1 MFVII
6 GVLIT
11 IIYVLLGLKKPGL
24 AVITMPI
31 ACFLFVGSALTAHDD
46 AAIFEAIFLAVT
58 MVLATLVAVRV
69 SMRLTGME
77 EWPQRMAK
85 LVLVSFMIFLFIF
98 TAIIVFL
105 TGGVL
110 LAALLFFVTLGVITA
125 VVLVWIL
132 KSSHVT
138 AANVLSTIG
147 SSMRQN
153 LPLPMALESATSGQR
168 GTYARTMQRIK
179 KWLVQGYS
187 LSEAIKRGYPTC
199 PSYAVA
205 MIAAAERIDQLPQ
218 AIGAIEADFVA
229 RAEERRKLKPIHPF
243 YPLILLTVM
252 FFIVL
257 GLLRVVIPQFSVV
270 LVEVFEGSL
279 PLATRILV
287 GTGQFVTYGIGL
299 SGWVVLAFI
308 ALVIACLSIRV
319 RFRPRRTEKA
329 YLISRIG
336 DFIKWHL
343 PIVHWFEKNYAMVQA
358 VELLRLSL
366 NAGCTVN
373 DAIAN
378 TLRLDVNNCFRK
390 KLRKWL
396 IKVERGYN
404 ISASAR
410 ESGLGNT
417 LAWAFDDK
425 VNQANAPAILETLE
439 SFYRWNYSYRV
450 NLARFIMWPCIVITI
465 GLMVGFI
472 AYAFFSPC
480 MKIISVFSSAVY
492 P

>member
-11 IIYVLLGLKKPGL
+11 ILYVLLGLKKPGF
-24 AVITMPI
+24 AVVTLPIT
-31 ACFLFVGSALTAHDD
+31 CFLFVGSALTAHDD
-46 AAIFEAIFLAVT
+46 AAIFEAIFLAVI
-58 MVLATLVAVRV
+58 MIVATLIAVRV
-69 SMRLTGME
+69 SMRLTGIE

-85 LVLVSFMIFLFIF
+85 LILLSFMIFLFIF
-98 TAIIVFL
+98 TALVVLL

-110 LAALLFFVTLGVITA
+110 LAALLFFTTLGVIAA
-125 VVLVWIL
+125 VVLVWVF
-132 KSSHVT
+132 KSSHGT
-138 AANVLSTIG
+138 AAYVLSTIG

-153 LPLPMALESATSGQR
+153 LPLPMALESAASGQR

-179 KWLVQGYS
+179 RWLVQGYS

-218 AIGAIEADFVA
+218 AIGTIEADISA

-243 YPLILLTVM
+243 YPLILLTIM
-252 FFIVL
+252 FFVIL
-257 GLLRVVIPQFSVV
+257 GLLRIVVPQFATV
-270 LVEVFEGSL
+270 LVEVFGGSL

-299 SGWVVLAFI
+299 LGWGILAFI
-308 ALVIACLSIRV
+308 ALVIACLLIRT
-319 RFRPRRTEKA
+319 RFRPRRPERP
-329 YLISRIG
+329 YLTSQIG
-336 DFIKWHL
+336 DLIKWRL
-343 PIVHWFEKNYAMVQA
+343 PIVQWFEKNYAMVQV

-378 TLRLDVNNCFRK
+378 TLRLDMNNCFRK
-390 KLRKWL
+390 KLQNWL
-396 IKVERGYN
+396 REVERGDN
-404 ISASAR
+404 IAAAAR

-439 SFYRWNYSYRV
+439 SFYRWNYSYWV

-480 MKIISVFSSAVY
+480 VKIISVFSGAVY

>member
-1 MFVII
+1 MFSII

-11 IIYVLLGLKKPGL
+11 ILYVLLGLKKPGL
-24 AVITMPI
+24 AVVTLPVT
-31 ACFLFVGSALTAHDD
+31 CFLFVGSALTAYDD
-46 AAIFEAIFLAVT
+46 TAIFEAVFLAVV
-58 MVLATLVAVRV
+58 MIIATLVAIRV
-69 SMRLTGME
+69 SMRLTDIE
-77 EWPQRMAK
+77 EWPQRVAK
-85 LVLVSFMIFLFIF
+85 LILVSFMIFMFIF

-105 TGGVL
+105 AGGVL
-110 LAALLFFVTLGVITA
+110 LAALLFFVTLSVITA

-132 KSSHVT
+132 KSSHGT

-153 LPLPMALESATSGQR
+153 LPLPMALESAASGQK
-168 GTYARTMQRIK
+168 GTYARTMQRVK
-179 KWLVQGYS
+179 NWLVQGYS

-257 GLLRVVIPQFSVV
+257 GLLRIVIPQFATV
-270 LVEVFEGSL
+270 LSEVFGGSL
-279 PLATRILV
+279 PLSTQLLV
-287 GTGQFVTYGIGL
+287 DVGEFVTYGIGL

-308 ALVIACLSIRV
+308 ALVIACLLIRV
-319 RFRPRRTEKA
+319 RFRPRRTEKP

-336 DFIKWHL
+336 DFIKWRL
-343 PIVHWFEKNYAMVQA
+343 PIVRWFEKNYAMVQA

-373 DAIAN
+373 DAISN

-396 IKVERGYN
+396 IKVERGDN
-404 ISASAR
+404 IAASAR

-480 MKIISVFSSAVY
+480 MKIINVFSGAVY

>member
-11 IIYVLLGLKKPGL
+11 ILYVLLGLKKPGL
-24 AVITMPI
+24 AVVTLPIT
-31 ACFLFVGSALTAHDD
+31 CFIFVGSALTAYDD
-46 AAIFEAIFLAVT
+46 TAIFEAVFLAVV
-58 MVLATLVAVRV
+58 MIIATLVAIRV
-69 SMRLTGME
+69 SMRLTDIE
-77 EWPQRMAK
+77 EWPQRVAK
-85 LVLVSFMIFLFIF
+85 LALVSFMIFMFIF

-105 TGGVL
+105 AGGVL
-110 LAALLFFVTLGVITA
+110 LAALLFFVTLSVITA

-132 KSSHVT
+132 KSSHGT
-138 AANVLSTIG
+138 AVYVLSTIG

-153 LPLPMALESATSGQR
+153 LPLSMALESAASGQK
-168 GTYARTMQRIK
+168 GTYARTMQRVK
-179 KWLVQGYS
+179 NWLVQGYS

-257 GLLRVVIPQFSVV
+257 GLLRVVIPQFATV
-270 LVEVFEGSL
+270 LSEVFGGSL
-279 PLATRILV
+279 PLSTQLLV
-287 GTGQFVTYGIGL
+287 DVGEFVTYGIGL

-308 ALVIACLSIRV
+308 ALVIACLLIRV
-319 RFRPRRTEKA
+319 RFRPRRPERP
-329 YLISRIG
+329 YLTSQIG
-336 DFIKWHL
+336 DLIKWHL
-343 PIVHWFEKNYAMVQA
+343 PIVHWFEKNYAIIQA
-358 VELLRLSL
+358 IELLRLSL

-378 TLRLDVNNCFRK
+378 TLRLDMNNYFRK
-390 KLRKWL
+390 KLQNWL
-396 IKVERGYN
+396 RKVERGDN
-404 ISASAR
+404 IANAAR

-439 SFYRWNYSYRV
+439 SFYRWNYSYWV
-450 NLARFIMWPCIVITI
+450 NLAIFIMWPCVVITI

-480 MKIISVFSSAVY
+480 MKIISVFAGSVY